1 MPEKEQK
8 PRSENSVERS
18 RGNAVYREQPT
29 CEASSKNRNDMPER
43 EQKPRSENSV
53 ERSRCNAVYR
63 EQPTCEASSKNGNEI
78 LDFTT

>member
-1 MPEKEQK
+1 MNEEFSLRNAVYREQPTCEASSKNGNDMPEREQK

-29 CEASSKNRNDMPER
+29 CEASSKN
-43 EQKPRSENSV
+43 
-53 ERSRCNAVYR
+53 
-63 EQPTCEASSKNGNEI
+63 KNEM